1 MSDQRRKGA
10 AEAGQA
16 GEGRPEDVGGLVL
29 SMAEGGMVVVG
40 REGKKKGKKVR
51 IRTLRSRFGR
61 GPGGRVRGGDRET
74 DSPISTRVQTAR
86 KPC

>member
-16 GEGRPEDVGGLVL
+16 GVGRPGDVGGLVL
-29 SMAEGGMVVVG
+29 IMAEGDMAVAG

-51 IRTLRSRFGR
+51 IRTLRSRFRR

-74 DSPISTRVQTAR
+74 DGPISTRVQMAR
-86 KPC
+86 RSC